1 MFTPKGTRTI
11 DEKQD
16 DEEPATEEEARPP
29 TPVVVNNEL
38 TLTVLKS
45 RDLPCLRYL
54 NDDSGEDF
62 LPFTQLSLNLQGNSA
77 QSEVVEG
84 GDVEFNTTAVMPMD
98 ATNPTILDWFC
109 SASIPIT
116 VTEYTTAAPA
126 GEEREEEDIIAV
138 YQASL
143 DISSLL
149 HARLTEIEGWC
160 PLVRQ
165 SPNDL
170 EEAFL
175 APKAEGEEQSTRHT
189 KMANELRRKPALLVK
204 ATLAKQLLT
213 QQELDDSMVVTVSI
227 GSLKGVPTHWLGDY
241 EVLAAAEEI
250 KLADDKAARVAGFGT
265 MNKKVGG
272 GGKKGGKD
280 TAKKSAPKGKGKGS
294 DYDKL
299 PKRKFCVAYELPL
312 SSDDNVLRVQGS
324 HKQMTLPPAEDFPP
338 DYPEGCQE
346 EPDTTRTTTSGSES
360 NRKSAKKAPAVDK
373 KQQAEMEARRLQ
385 REEAEQV
392 AMALRKKS
400 RTIDWNFQR
409 KCFFTASAVAAFKYK
424 IKQAERFYFKVSR
437 ALIGEDGDTHE
448 GAGQTGVVLRNL
460 LKEGM
465 TEVDGEY
472 PIRMTPEQIQFVL
485 DERERVKAEAEAGP
499 GVKKTAKSK
508 NDEEDEEENPDVF
521 ELTGSI
527 ATIKVTL
534 SRPLV
539 PLSTVPKL
547 QPHDLIPSRMP
558 PARVP
563 PTPSQEFQEEVL
575 EMIEFLARE
584 FCYAADSVGWAS
596 EQARQR
602 KKEMTYNINTG
613 GSYRL
618 LKEKLKPSIVKIFRE
633 HLAKV
638 ADEKGETVD
647 FSQPLPE
654 DIFPGVITQ
663 LYSQLVDKVHLTLNK
678 TIRDKSDNKTVIRQ
692 NPLPVLPDLKRTD
705 IGTFTPNQLLVLAK
719 EKELAGEYSASS
731 SYHQRR
737 VALPGDTQPED
748 DKKWRPDDSAVHWND
763 YALFWLRV
771 GNQQEAMACL
781 KEAISIDPKHTRSLL
796 AYLAIV
802 LDKVDL
808 DSSEVFAR
816 ALREQHPKNWL
827 VVVLEAL
834 FLDLADEKALSEES
848 YQVAQGIFETFL
860 LEGAGIEGDPV
871 LSSVY
876 TTNKMEQG
884 PLLVQAARF
893 LLSVNCSD
901 IATFALKRA
910 LEKNGPNKWHSLQ
923 CAQAFRFQGDPTKAV
938 EAAKACIANGR
949 NDGEVI
955 EAFSVMGHTLW
966 EANDHDGAVQAYEVY
981 LEWEPESP
989 DALLLTRL
997 GGHYQ
1002 TAREWAKAES
1012 IYLEL
1017 AKCSPCA
1024 SAWLGVGTALLETN
1038 QFEGARQA
1046 LEEANNVDN
1055 TNAGVWG
1062 ALCLLHLSIN
1072 HISESRRCFDFACGL
1087 ALDDADLL
1095 RKIGIGYLEKGFL
1108 ALAQKAFT
1116 RSLALEKAVSTLILL
1131 GDVFGAQNRVTDLL
1145 NSYQQAFEMVGA
1157 NGDGKLRV
1165 ETAKRIVTA
1174 LVSLGRNEEARRYLE
1189 STDLGN
1195 AAA

>member
-1 MFTPKGTRTI
+1 MFTPKGTPI
-11 DEKQD
+11 DEKKA
-16 DEEPATEEEARPP
+16 DEEPTEEEPRVP
-29 TPVVVNNEL
+29 TPVVNNEL

-84 GDVEFNTTAVMPMD
+84 GEVEYNTTAVMPMD
-98 ATNPTILDWFC
+98 ATDPKILDWFC

-116 VTEYTTAAPA
+116 VTEYSTATP
-126 GEEREEEDIIAV
+126 GEEEEEKLSV
-138 YQASL
+138 YEASL

-149 HARLTEIEGWC
+149 HARITEIEGWC
-160 PLVRQ
+160 PLVRK

-170 EEAFL
+170 EEIFL
-175 APKAEGEEQSTRHT
+175 GPKAEGDETSERHT
-189 KMANELRRKPALLVK
+189 KMGNELRREPALLVK
-204 ATLAKQLLT
+204 ATLAKELLT

-241 EVLAAAEEI
+241 EVLSAAEEI

-265 MNKKVGG
+265 VNKKAGG

-299 PKRKFCVAYELPL
+299 PKHTFCVAYELPL
-312 SSDDNVLRVQGS
+312 SSGEDVLSVQGA
-324 HKQMTLPPAEDFPP
+324 HNKMRLPSAEDFPP

-346 EPDTTRTTTSGSES
+346 ELDTTRTTTSGSES

-373 KQQAEMEARRLQ
+373 KLQAEMEAKRLQ
-385 REEAEQV
+385 REEAEMA

-400 RTIDWNFQR
+400 RTVDWNFER
-409 KCFFTASAVAAFKYK
+409 KCFFTASAVGAFKHK

-437 ALIGEDGDTHE
+437 ALVGEGGDLTHE
-448 GAGQTGVVLRNL
+448 GAGQTGVVLRHL

-472 PIRMTPEQIQFVL
+472 PIRMTREQVQFIL
-485 DERERVKAEAEAGP
+485 DERERIKTEAEAEG
-499 GVKKTAKSK
+499 GKKSAKNK
-508 NDEEDEEENPDVF
+508 KDEEEEEENPDVF
-521 ELTGSI
+521 ELTNSI

-539 PLSTVPKL
+539 PRSTVPKL

-563 PTPSQEFQEEVL
+563 PSPSQEFQEEVRG
-575 EMIEFLARE
+575 MIEFLARE
-584 FCYAADSVGWAS
+584 FCYAADSVGWAK

-618 LKEKLKPSIVKIFRE
+618 LKEKLKPSIVKILRE
-633 HLAKV
+633 HLTKV
-638 ADEKGETVD
+638 AEEKGETVD
-647 FSQPLPE
+647 FSQPLPA
-654 DIFPGVITQ
+654 DVFSGVITQ

-692 NPLPVLPDLKRTD
+692 SPLPVLPDLKRMD
-705 IGTFTPNQLLVLAK
+705 IGTFTPKQLLVLAG
-719 EKELAGEYSASS
+719 EKELAGEYSACS

-737 VALPGDTQPED
+737 VALPDDSQPED

-771 GNQQEAMACL
+771 GNQQEAISCL
-781 KEAISIDPKHTRSLL
+781 KESISIDPKHTRSLL

-808 DSSEVFAR
+808 DSAEVFAR
-816 ALREQHPKNWL
+816 ALREQHPGCWL

-834 FLDLADEKALSEES
+834 FLDLADEKALCEES
-848 YQVAQGIFETFL
+848 YHVAQGIFETFV
-860 LEGAGIEGDPV
+860 LEGADIKGDPV
-871 LSSVY
+871 LSSVFD
-876 TTNKMEQG
+876 TPKMEQG

-910 LEKNGPNKWHSLQ
+910 IENDGPNKWHSLQ
-923 CAQAFRFQGDPTKAV
+923 CAQAFRFQGDANKAV
-938 EAAKACIANGR
+938 EAAKACIAKGR

-966 EANDHDGAVQAYEVY
+966 EANDHDGAVKAYEVY

-997 GGHYQ
+997 GGHYKA
-1002 TAREWAKAES
+1002 AREWGKAES

-1017 AKCSPCA
+1017 CKCSPCA

-1062 ALCLLHLSIN
+1062 ALCLLHLSTS

-1108 ALAQKAFT
+1108 SLAQKAFT
-1116 RSLALEKAVSTLILL
+1116 RSLELEKAVSTLILL
-1131 GDVFGAQNRVTDLL
+1131 GDVFGAQNCVTDLL
-1145 NSYQQAFEMVGA
+1145 NYYQQAFEMVGA
-1157 NGDGKLRV
+1157 NGDSKLRV

-1174 LVSLGRNEEARRYLE
+1174 LVSLGRNEEARKYLE

-1195 AAA
+1195 PAA